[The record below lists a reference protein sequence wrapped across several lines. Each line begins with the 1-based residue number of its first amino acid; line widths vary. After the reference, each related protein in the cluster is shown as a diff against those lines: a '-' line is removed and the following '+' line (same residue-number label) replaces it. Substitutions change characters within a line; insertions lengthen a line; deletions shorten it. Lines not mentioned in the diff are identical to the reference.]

1 MKKGVY
7 NAMSVDVEDW
17 HNATILQ
24 CSGHVIP
31 PTQAVKKNTEKML
44 SLFEEYGVKATW
56 FFLGEV
62 AKIFPGLVKQVVD
75 AGHEPGVHGYHHH
88 QIKDLGPRAY
98 RESVFRAK
106 DMVEQAGGVEVKGY
120 RAVDYSISQETWY
133 ALDVLVEAGFKY
145 DSSIFPFRGPRYGM
159 SDATLSPHWIEPD
172 NGGQLYEI
180 PVSVANILGVRIPCG
195 GGGYFRHLPLFL
207 TRILLHSIQR
217 EGRPIV
223 FYLHPCEIE
232 FTSAMKPLPGDL
244 SPGQAAEIRKC
255 HKSQV
260 RNRKYSEK
268 KLRRLFGKFRFD
280 TMRNIFDIDSLNRA
294 K

>member
-1 MKKGVY
+1 MRENEL
-7 NAMSVDVEDW
+7 NAMTLDVEDW
-17 HNATILQ
+17 HNATVLQ
-24 CSGHVIP
+24 CSGLITA
-31 PTQAVKKNTEKML
+31 PTEAVRINSERML
-44 SLFEEYGVKATW
+44 GLLEECGVRATW

-62 AKIFPGLVKQVVD
+62 AEAFPGLVRRIVE

-88 QIKDLGPRAY
+88 QIRDLDPRAY

-106 DMVEQAGGVEVKGY
+106 ETVEQAGGAEVRGY
-120 RAVDYSISQETWY
+120 RAVDYSINQETWY

-159 SDATLSPHWIEPD
+159 SDATLGPHWIEPD

-207 TRILLHSIQR
+207 TKILLHSIQR

-232 FTSAMKPLPGDL
+232 FPSAMKPLPGDL
-244 SPGQAAEIRKC
+244 NPEQIAEIRKC

-260 RNRKYSEK
+260 RNRRYMEK
-268 KLRRLFGKFRFD
+268 KLRHLFREFSFD
-280 TMRNIFDIDSLNRA
+280 TMWNVFAIENLDPVI
-294 K
+294 